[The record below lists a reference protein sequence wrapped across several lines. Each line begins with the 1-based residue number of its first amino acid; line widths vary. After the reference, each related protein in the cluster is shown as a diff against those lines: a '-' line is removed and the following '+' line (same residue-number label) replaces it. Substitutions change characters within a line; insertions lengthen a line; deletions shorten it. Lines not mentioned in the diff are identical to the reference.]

1 VLSKQGRK
9 LKALLTVSQKQQSDG
24 DMWGMPID
32 YRSLSDEELDRRLEG
47 HIAALPVD
55 LSEYEGN
62 TVSDLIQLYQS
73 ML

>member
-9 LKALLTVSQKQQSDG
+9 MKALLAVSQKQQSDG
-24 DMWGMPID
+24 DVWGIPID
-32 YRSLSDEELDRRLEG
+32 YRSLPDEELDQRLDQ

-55 LSEYEGN
+55 LSDYEDK

>member
-9 LKALLTVSQKQQSDG
+9 MKALLTVSQKQQDDSNI
-24 DMWGMPID
+24 WGIPID
-32 YRSLSDEELDRRLEG
+32 YRNLPDDELDRRLEG
-47 HIAALPVD
+47 YIAALPVD